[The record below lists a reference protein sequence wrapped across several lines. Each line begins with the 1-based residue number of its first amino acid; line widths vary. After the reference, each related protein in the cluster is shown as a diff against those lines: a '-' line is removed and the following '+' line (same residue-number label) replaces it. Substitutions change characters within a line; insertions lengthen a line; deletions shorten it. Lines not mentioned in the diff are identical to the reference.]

1 MASLGYPLLVTGYFL
16 EASGFFRFITLHV
29 VYGCEDDAHLC
40 IKFARKS
47 CLYFGVRSACW
58 ANGCFYCLPDGQVTL
73 LFRL

>member
-47 CLYFGVRSACW
+47 CLY
-58 ANGCFYCLPDGQVTL
+58 LPVGQVDAFFLASDGQVTL
-73 LFRL
+73 FF